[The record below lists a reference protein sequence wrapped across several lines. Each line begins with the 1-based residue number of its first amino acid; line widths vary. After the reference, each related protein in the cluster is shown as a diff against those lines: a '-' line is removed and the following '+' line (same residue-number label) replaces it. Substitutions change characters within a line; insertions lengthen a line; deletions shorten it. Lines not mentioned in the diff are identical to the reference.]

1 MQVSRGKLKKDIQ
14 NKNPPS
20 LRCGDQRALSQQ
32 ERIYIQEENE
42 KARTRCTIVFQLTS
56 IAGGRGG
63 TIWLHSCV
71 VGVVVGRC
79 PVASGGGDGRG
90 SSCQRRWHRFKGLAV
105 RADWDVVYFA
115 YHFRHLRHLRNTK
128 RQTNNVSTRRKRP
141 SSSTVKTG
149 KKLASHGATL
159 VPLDRP
165 RGN

>member
-1 MQVSRGKLKKDIQ
+1 
-14 NKNPPS
+14 
-20 LRCGDQRALSQQ
+20 
-32 ERIYIQEENE
+32 
-42 KARTRCTIVFQLTS
+42 VFQLTS

-165 RGN
+165 RLPVSENHDLHTQEKNRSARAKLRLKTSLFKPGFEIVKS